1 MIVVASREVRRGFYV
16 WLSGWFSFVTWLLF
30 VSRVSRGVF
39 IYLYLRGA

>member
-1 MIVVASREVRRGFYV
+1 MGFTSV
-16 WLSGWFSFVTWLLF
+16 TGWFSFVTRLLF